1 MGKRAAGRTRWP
13 GGRASRSSGARIAAV
28 RILVVE
34 DHNETRK
41 LLDRVFRD
49 AGHAAEGAADLSSAR
64 KKIAGGGYS
73 LVVLDWMLPDG
84 SGLELCSEMRRAGDA
99 TPVLVLSARGD
110 VDDRVTGLEAGAD
123 DYLRK
128 PFAVAELRARV
139 RALVRRGPRLVS
151 AVVRVGRA
159 EVHLAQRRVFAD
171 GKEVPLTA
179 RELAI
184 LEALLR
190 QRGRPVSRSA
200 ILVQV
205 WGDETQSAAASLEV
219 LIGRLRRKLAPF
231 CAEGPIRT
239 HRGHGY
245 SIEDEE

>member
-1 MGKRAAGRTRWP
+1 MIPLIR
-13 GGRASRSSGARIAAV
+13 ARIALV

-34 DHNETRK
+34 DHAETRS
-41 LLDRVFRD
+41 LVDRVLNEAGHSTED
-49 AGHAAEGAADLSSAR
+49 AGDLSSAR
-64 KKIAGGGYS
+64 EKIAGGGYA

-84 SGLELCSEMRRAGDA
+84 SGLDLCSEMRRAGDS
-99 TPVLVLSARGD
+99 TPILVLSARGD

-139 RALVRRGPRLVS
+139 RALLRRGPRLES
-151 AVVRVGRA
+151 PVVRLGSA
-159 EVHLAQRRVFAD
+159 EVHLALRRVLAD
-171 GKEVPLTA
+171 GKEVPVTA

-200 ILVQV
+200 ILLQV
-205 WGDETQSAAASLEV
+205 WGDESGAAAASLEV
-219 LIGRLRRKLAPF
+219 LIGRLRKKLAPY
-231 CAEGPIRT
+231 CGEGRIRT
-239 HRGHGY
+239 HRGLGY
-245 SIEDEE
+245 SIEGEE

>member
-1 MGKRAAGRTRWP
+1 
-13 GGRASRSSGARIAAV
+13 V

-34 DHNETRK
+34 DHNETRG
-41 LLDRVFRD
+41 LLDRVLRD
-49 AGHAAEGAADLSSAR
+49 AGHSAEGAADLSSAR
-64 KKIAGGGYS
+64 KKIAGGGYG

-84 SGLELCSEMRRAGDA
+84 SGIDLCAEMRRSGDA

-139 RALVRRGPRLVS
+139 RALLRRGPRLES
-151 AVVRVGRA
+151 SVVTLGSL
-159 EVHLAQRRVFAD
+159 EVHLALRRVFAS

-184 LEALLR
+184 LEALLS
-190 QRGRPVSRSA
+190 QRGRPVSRST

-205 WGDETQSAAASLEV
+205 WGEESESSAASLEV
-219 LIGRLRRKLAPF
+219 LIGRLRRKLAPH
-231 CAEGPIRT
+231 CGESRIRT
-239 HRGHGY
+239 HRGLGY
-245 SIEDEE
+245 SIDCQE